1 MSSYFSKGG
10 SFRAKKPQEEV
21 DPMSSMSNIGDVM
34 LVFACGLMAA
44 LVVAWN
50 VDLAK
55 FQEVETNKELNKD
68 DVEQLT
74 EQMYGEG
81 NGFVSKGKVY
91 QDPATGKYYLVEE
104 EDGASGGSS
113 E

>member
-1 MSSYFSKGG
+1 MSSYFSNVGG
-10 SFRAKKPQEEV
+10 FRKAKVSEDV
-21 DPMSSMSNIGDVM
+21 DPMTSMTNVGDIM

-44 LVVAWN
+44 LVTAWSI
-50 VDLAK
+50 DLAQ
-55 FQEVETNKELNKD
+55 FQEVEAKNELNKD

-74 EQMYGEG
+74 EEMYGEG
-81 NGFVSKGKVY
+81 NGFVAKGKVY

-104 EDGASGGSS
+104 GED